1 MAQRVHWFLEIH
13 SGGAG
18 LYGQDYLRSF
28 AGYQQPQ
35 FVYRH
40 NRRLILF
47 KNSQRAF
54 MVESAANSIY
64 SMNRYRSAKHK

>member
-1 MAQRVHWFLEIH
+1 VAQGFMVRTTLDPLLVTNNPNLSTAIT
-13 SGGAG
+13 GG
-18 LYGQDYLRSF
+18 S
-28 AGYQQPQ
+28 
-35 FVYRH
+35 
-40 NRRLILF
+40 ILF